1 MGTSPCS
8 SEWCVDTLS
17 PSGNYPRGSLR
28 AVPAWIVMWVVI
40 FKAKRTDCRYLSDVF
55 AGLRPVE
62 MPGFAWKNDDASR
75 RIGLH
80 LVAIEGLPE
89 ADVKNARHDRVDTIL
104 WMLVRHQF
112 RAVRHLDPG
121 HVRTGFRGMAY
132 KDRQAS
138 PGRKPRERLPVDVF
152 GQDHSKISLIR
163 LMIAGHGSH
172 PFLGE
177 RELSVKGS
185 TSRPT

>member
-1 MGTSPCS
+1 M
-8 SEWCVDTLS
+8 
-17 PSGNYPRGSLR
+17 
-28 AVPAWIVMWVVI
+28 PAWIVMWVVI

-89 ADVKNARHDRVDTIL
+89 PDVKNARHDRVDAIF

-112 RAVRHLDPG
+112 RAVGHLDPD
-121 HVRTGFRGMAY
+121 HVRTGFRGTTA
-132 KDRQAS
+132 RRA
-138 PGRKPRERLPVDVF
+138 PGGNAGNGF
-152 GQDHSKISLIR
+152 QSISSGRITLKS
-163 LMIAGHGSH
+163 A
-172 PFLGE
+172 
-177 RELSVKGS
+177 
-185 TSRPT
+185 